1 MAVWAACRACGAGF
15 PAVTA
20 ITPIASWSLPVYVV
34 SGRNGIYRCG
44 SGIGGKL
51 VEDYLSPLIKAIAE
65 NRDRQAF
72 ADLFR
77 HFAPRLKSF
86 AMRAGA
92 DPATAEEIAQDTML
106 TVWRRAETFDGT
118 KSSVSTWIFTIAR
131 NKRID
136 LLRRERRHD
145 IVPEIEDRQVDP
157 SPTPSEMV
165 ERFQTSRQIAETIEG
180 LPDDQASVLRMAF
193 LEDKSHVTIAQN
205 LGLPLGTVK
214 SRIRLGL
221 GKMRT
226 LLEECG
232 Q

>member
-1 MAVWAACRACGAGF
+1 VAVCAASWACGTDF
-15 PAVTA
+15 PADTA
-20 ITPIASWSLPVYVV
+20 ITPIALWPLPVYGD
-34 SGRNGIYRCG
+34 SGRNGIYQCG
-44 SGIGGKL
+44 SGTGGKL
-51 VEDYLSPLIKAIAE
+51 VEDYFSPLMRAIAE

-72 ADLFR
+72 ADLFG

-92 DPATAEEIAQDTML
+92 DATTAEEIAQDTML

-118 KSSVSTWIFTIAR
+118 KSSVSTWVFTIAR

-136 LLRRERRHD
+136 LVRRERRHD
-145 IVPEIEDRQVDP
+145 LVLEIEDRQVDP

-165 ERFQTSRQIAETIEG
+165 ERFQTSRQIANTIEE

-193 LEDKSHVTIAQN
+193 LEDKSHVAIAEN

-232 Q
+232 R

>member
-1 MAVWAACRACGAGF
+1 MNSV
-15 PAVTA
+15 
-20 ITPIASWSLPVYVV
+20 ITT
-34 SGRNGIYRCG
+34 
-44 SGIGGKL
+44 K
-51 VEDYLSPLIKAIAE
+51 
-65 NRDRQAF
+65 QAF

-92 DPATAEEIAQDTML
+92 DPTVAEEIAQDTML
-106 TVWRRAETFDGT
+106 TIWRRAETFDGT
-118 KSSVSTWIFTIAR
+118 KSSVSTWVFTIAR

-136 LLRRERRHD
+136 MLRRELRHD
-145 IVPEIEDRQVDP
+145 LVPEIEDRQVDP
-157 SPTPSEMV
+157 GPTPSEMA
-165 ERFQTSRQIAETIEG
+165 ERSQTSRRIAETIDE
-180 LPDDQASVLRMAF
+180 LPEDQASVLRMAF
-193 LEDKSHVTIAQN
+193 LEDESHVTIAEK